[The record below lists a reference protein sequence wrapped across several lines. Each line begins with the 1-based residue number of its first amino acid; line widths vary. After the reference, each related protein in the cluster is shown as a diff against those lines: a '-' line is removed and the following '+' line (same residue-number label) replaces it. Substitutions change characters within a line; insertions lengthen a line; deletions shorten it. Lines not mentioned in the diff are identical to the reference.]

1 MQAITMQIKK
11 RYDRRHCEHY
21 HITARMTPSHAC
33 LLHLPTTRY
42 LAHCYWEGLSLGT
55 DQVQTGSFSSSGLV
69 QNTDDCTL
77 SPFLQSNQP
86 HKQHTHNCLYKG
98 RKCFS
103 VPGIA
108 KTTDLK
114 SHMSIPNGRLV
125 LSEELTH
132 YYQHK

>member
-1 MQAITMQIKK
+1 MQAIDTN
-11 RYDRRHCEHY
+11 RYNRQHCEHY

-77 SPFLQSNQP
+77 SPFLQTNQP
-86 HKQHTHNCLYKG
+86 HKQHTHNCLYMG

-103 VPGIA
+103 LPGTA
-108 KTTDLK
+108 KLQTLK
-114 SHMSIPNGRLV
+114 VTCQCPVDVSS
-125 LSEELTH
+125 
-132 YYQHK
+132 